1 MIYDLAAD
9 TWDEEEKKAIHEVVN
24 SGQLTMGPKV
34 LEYEKKFAK
43 YFGSKYAIMFN
54 SGSSANLVG
63 VASMFYRKHKPL
75 LPGDEVIVPSISWST
90 TYHPLQQYGLKL
102 IFVDVDLNTLNIDV
116 GLIREALTKNTR
128 MIVGVSIL
136 GNPAALDVIRGF
148 ADENDLIFF
157 EDNCESMDAEIDGKK
172 TGTFG
177 DFGTFSS
184 FYSHHIS
191 TIEGGYILTDDI
203 EINQLA
209 RSIRSH
215 GWTRDLPEESTL
227 FKKYDDDFFEAYRFI
242 LPAYN
247 VRPQE
252 INAAVGLE
260 QLKKLPR
267 FTEIRRKNLK
277 TFEKFF
283 GNDDRFIIQCENGK
297 SSSFCFTIILNP
309 EFNIK
314 RELVLL
320 KLKSAKIGHRII
332 TGGCFT
338 RHEVIKYFDYEIQG
352 NLVNANLAHDRGFFV
367 GNHPFDLSDEI
378 NYLYDVL
385 NEI

>member
-1 MIYDLAAD
+1 
-9 TWDEEEKKAIHEVVN
+9 
-24 SGQLTMGPKV
+24 
-34 LEYEKKFAK
+34 
-43 YFGSKYAIMFN
+43 
-54 SGSSANLVG
+54 
-63 VASMFYRKHKPL
+63 
-75 LPGDEVIVPSISWST
+75 
-90 TYHPLQQYGLKL
+90 
-102 IFVDVDLNTLNIDV
+102 
-116 GLIREALTKNTR
+116 
-128 MIVGVSIL
+128 
-136 GNPAALDVIRGF
+136 
-148 ADENDLIFF
+148 
-157 EDNCESMDAEIDGKK
+157 MDAEIDGKK

>member
-116 GLIREALTKNTR
+116 GLIRKALTKNTR

-136 GNPAALDVIRGF
+136 GNPAALDVIREF

-267 FTEIRRKNLK
+267 FTEMRRKNLK
-277 TFEKFF
+277 TFENFLAMMIDLLFSVKM
-283 GNDDRFIIQCENGK
+283 G
-297 SSSFCFTIILNP
+297 SH
-309 EFNIK
+309 
-314 RELVLL
+314 LV
-320 KLKSAKIGHRII
+320 
-332 TGGCFT
+332 
-338 RHEVIKYFDYEIQG
+338 
-352 NLVNANLAHDRGFFV
+352 FV
-367 GNHPFDLSDEI
+367 SQ
-378 NYLYDVL
+378 LY
-385 NEI
+385 